1 MLKIE
6 KKNQFLFGV
15 IICLISAIMFSSKG
29 VIVKLIFNV
38 STINSIGVLS
48 LRMLFAF
55 PFYLA
60 VAIYFLRKEKAFPF
74 KGKQWIQM
82 LALGLLGYYCSSFFD
97 MWGLSYISVFIERI
111 VIFTYPT
118 IVLILSFFFLKKKIN
133 TFQVFALVIT
143 YLGIFIAFKAG
154 KMEQNLSNLKI
165 GGLLVFISAFTY
177 ACYMVFGTK
186 IIQQVGS
193 LKFTCYALMVSSF
206 GVFAH
211 YFIDGSQSLINEPNI
226 VYAYGFYLAVIG
238 TVIPTF
244 LTAEG
249 IRLIGASNVAIIS
262 SIGPIS
268 TIGLAYVFLGEKITG
283 LEILGTIFVVG
294 GVLLISLQ
302 KK

>member
-1 MLKIE
+1 MEL
-6 KKNQFLFGV
+6 Q
-15 IICLISAIMFSSKG
+15 
-29 VIVKLIFNV
+29 
-38 STINSIGVLS
+38 
-48 LRMLFAF
+48 
-55 PFYLA
+55 
-60 VAIYFLRKEKAFPF
+60 
-74 KGKQWIQM
+74 
-82 LALGLLGYYCSSFFD
+82 
-97 MWGLSYISVFIERI
+97 
-111 VIFTYPT
+111 
-118 IVLILSFFFLKKKIN
+118 FFFLKKKIN